1 MRIAVIGP
9 TGRRSAAACAIFLI
23 CLAALP
29 TGAFAQKDGSVV
41 ITPSTRA
48 GDDHPDRLLVLPF
61 GPVGPT
67 EAWRGRSVQQS
78 LVADLTAAAPAR
90 VGAADAPASDAAA
103 AVAVAKQAGVR
114 YVVFGAVT
122 AAGSDLRYTGQIV
135 DTTTGQS

>member
-1 MRIAVIGP
+1 MRVAVNSP
-9 TGRRSAAACAIFLI
+9 TGRRSAAGFILLV
-23 CLAALP
+23 CLVALP
-29 TGAFAQKDGSVV
+29 GAAFAQKDGSVV

-61 GPVGPT
+61 APVGPT

-103 AVAVAKQAGVR
+103 AVAVAKQAGGR
-114 YVVFGAVT
+114 HVVFRAGAP
-122 AAGSDLRYTGQIV
+122 AGAGFRPTRQ
-135 DTTTGQS
+135 